1 MADAADG
8 ADGMFGTRWSTH
20 GKEQDSTA
28 DSDLPKGVGI
38 PKQPAADDDV
48 EEKGKKQSEYWSR
61 ARMPRSLK

>member
-1 MADAADG
+1 L
-8 ADGMFGTRWSTH
+8 
-20 GKEQDSTA
+20 QDSTA

-38 PKQPAADDDV
+38 PKEPVADDDV